1 MYNDNMKLAEL
12 KEFDHNG
19 LLLAEYQGKIF
30 EKSLE
35 LNCSSAIFIRRFL
48 HSNLLEELDKNLSV
62 LLSLDPDEAI
72 QSLLEQ
78 YGDSNYGKVKYSR
91 ESLFWMGYMYRYISY
106 TREERTPFVMKT
118 FTHKQMN
125 DVYYVFH
132 TQDPEWVIRSL
143 LEMNHLNENYF
154 DKNYRLKQIMLE
166 KWDRDHNTKD

>member
-1 MYNDNMKLAEL
+1 MR
-12 KEFDHNG
+12 EFDHNG

-35 LNCSSAIFIRRFL
+35 LNCSSAIFIRRFM
-48 HSNLLEELDKNLSV
+48 HSDLLKEMDTFVPST
-62 LLSLDPDEAI
+62 LSLDEDEAI
-72 QSLLEQ
+72 WRILEQ

-143 LEMNHLNENYF
+143 LEMNHLDENYF
-154 DKNYRLKQIMLE
+154 DKNYRLKQIMLK
-166 KWDRDHNTKD
+166 KWEEEHK